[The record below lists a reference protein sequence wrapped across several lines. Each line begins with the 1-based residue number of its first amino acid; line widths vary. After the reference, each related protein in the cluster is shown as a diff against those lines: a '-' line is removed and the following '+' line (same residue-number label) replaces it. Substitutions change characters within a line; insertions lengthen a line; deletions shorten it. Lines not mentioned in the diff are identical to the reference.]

1 VVSRW
6 LVGLAT
12 VRPAVTRTVASFRL
26 APGGPP
32 PVVLL
37 ELRVLSVG
45 QRPGRVFA
53 ISPCREYEPL
63 LQALVLLPF
72 RAPIAE
78 RVGEEAGHHG
88 KGREIARHAD
98 VVDPDTAEGDE
109 RRLEVND
116 EPAMLLRHS
125 ALPSL

>member
-1 VVSRW
+1 
-6 LVGLAT
+6 
-12 VRPAVTRTVASFRL
+12 
-26 APGGPP
+26 
-32 PVVLL
+32 
-37 ELRVLSVG
+37 
-45 QRPGRVFA
+45 
-53 ISPCREYEPL
+53 PL

-125 ALPSL
+125 ALPSLSQPPIRPAWRASISRCRRSALPRTSAGAPRRWHRPGRMP